1 MQFAQ
6 RDAFRP
12 APAESSAHT
21 RHLVAVTW
29 IVIAACIAA
38 VAIDLAGCRMDASA
52 APQVSAPAPAVAP
65 ALVTQPAESLY
76 FPDQYRN
83 QATEIEPLPPQ
94 F

>member
-52 APQVSAPAPAVAP
+52 APQVSAPAPAVATP
-65 ALVTQPAESLY
+65 QAESLY